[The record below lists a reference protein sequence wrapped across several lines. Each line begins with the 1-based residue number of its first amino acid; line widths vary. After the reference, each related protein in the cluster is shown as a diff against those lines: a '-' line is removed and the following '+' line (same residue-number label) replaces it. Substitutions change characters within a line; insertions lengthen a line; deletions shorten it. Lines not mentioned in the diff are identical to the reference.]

1 MRPWITL
8 FLAAGLLS
16 AQDAPAPAPQEAPK
30 PAAEAPKQEAPKAE
44 PAKAAE
50 EFKTFDQLRP
60 TQRKFNYMLW
70 RAALA
75 GHELGYYQS
84 HPKAP
89 EVKAALEELV
99 AVKGQLNEKAAAAI
113 PAVEAYLAKLYA
125 AHGLYENGTKLKLE
139 TTWKDL
145 QKAAAGAAKAGA
157 KGLEGRLARLKGLML
172 DPKVDATAPSWA
184 EPEAP
189 KGKKAKKVKGPKA
202 PEGFGAQ
209 KAVMAAWLKKAA
221 AYVENVRAEVEVKG
235 EKKMR
240 SVANPEIAKPLG
252 DLVAALDGE
261 DLALL
266 RNAGLGQLDLRR
278 FQGVQ
283 GADQGRLG
291 QGLLAAAPKVV
302 AGTAPEGAAGEWKLL
317 PSLEPVMGE
326 SKFTKGDD
334 KRAILADAKL
344 GAAPADLAAQMALVA
359 KLGRSK
365 ELEVK

>member
-1 MRPWITL
+1 V
-8 FLAAGLLS
+8 
-16 AQDAPAPAPQEAPK
+16 D
-30 PAAEAPKQEAPKAE
+30 
-44 PAKAAE
+44 

-99 AVKGQLNEKAAAAI
+99 AVKGQLKEKAATAI
-113 PAVEAYLAKLYA
+113 PAVEAYLAKIYA
-125 AHGLYENGTKLKLE
+125 AHGLYEGGTKLKLDAS
-139 TTWKDL
+139 WKDL
-145 QKAAAGAAKAGA
+145 QKAAAGASKAGA
-157 KGLEGRLARLKGLML
+157 KGLEGRLAKLKGLMM
-172 DPKVDATAPSWA
+172 DAKVDATAPSWA
-184 EPEAP
+184 EPEAT
-189 KGKKAKKVKGPKA
+189 KSKKAKKPKGPKA

-221 AYVENVRAEVEVKG
+221 PYVENVRAEVEVKG
-235 EKKMR
+235 EKKQR
-240 SVANPEIAKPLG
+240 SVANPETVKTIN
-252 DLVAALDGE
+252 DLVAALEGE

-278 FQGVQ
+278 FQGMQ

-291 QGLLAAAPKVV
+291 QGLLAAAPKVA

-317 PSLEPVMGE
+317 PLMEPTMAE
-326 SKFTKGDD
+326 SKFAKGDE
-334 KRAILADAKL
+334 KRAILGDVKL
-344 GAAPADLAAQMALVA
+344 GAASADLSAQMAAIA

-365 ELEVK
+365 DLDAK